1 MKRRESRDNQIFAE
15 AAKFVAGRVRDFK
28 DDGAILDAVRIL
40 SGLRSRISDDED
52 AATTE
57 QARRLERRAA
67 RRMRE
72 ALAKSS
78 ADIYLV
84 QTIRRLGLNDT
95 EQELILFLVAS
106 AIGIIPRIQ
115 QIANIQEAMNR
126 SGRDRLIVARA
137 FAEHAKLMT
146 EGLVTL
152 DDEEDFAESNI
163 TVSHELLAPLL
174 SHDAS
179 VDKGWEI
186 KTQEE
191 LLARIYPLFTELN
204 DRAQLL
210 DGQGFRFH
218 MMSGLVTP
226 TNRKIERLT
235 KRVARTLEFHP
246 EWPINQIVGGLNWSE
261 LDIVVVLIGKDLG
274 YLDASDDLFCGEGLA
289 RCASSQIPK
298 IAESLGL
305 LRREST
311 LRQNGIIRICGGYGD
326 SQVVEDE
333 GTLRSCEFELTPETR
348 EKLDIKRQQ
357 RVRRTR
363 SRVRGAVVTM
373 ADLAH
378 TASVRFSLEMLLA
391 NARNVG
397 VMLDDW
403 GLGAKIAYGR
413 GVTALFSGPPGTG
426 KTASAEAI
434 AHAMGKPIRAID
446 YAEIQNSFVGETEK
460 NIVRVFRE
468 ARESEAVLFWD
479 EADAMFFNRDSAY
492 RNWEVREVNVLLQEL
507 ERFDGVC
514 ILSTNRKVTLD
525 PALERRIAVKVE
537 FERPDLNTRRD
548 IWHRMVPDTMPLLD
562 FDIEKLA
569 AYDLTGGEIKNVLL
583 NAARIS
589 LSRDSKG
596 PVTMADFERAIAMET
611 TNRWS
616 RQGGGPIGFQRAPG
630 LNDPAVSKLPK
641 I

>member
-1 MKRRESRDNQIFAE
+1 MRRRESKDIKIVAE
-15 AAKFVAGRVRDFK
+15 AAKFVAGRPRPFK

-40 SGLRSRISDDED
+40 SALRNRINDSED
-52 AATTE
+52 SSGAE
-57 QARRLERRAA
+57 QTRRLERSVA

-72 ALAKSS
+72 AIAKSS
-78 ADIYLV
+78 PEIYLV
-84 QTIRRLGLNDT
+84 QTMRRLGLDET
-95 EQELILFLVAS
+95 EQELLLFLIAS

-137 FAEHAKLMT
+137 FAEHAKLIA
-146 EGLVTL
+146 EGLVSL
-152 DDEEDFAESNI
+152 DDEDDFAESNI
-163 TVSHELLAPLL
+163 TVSQELLAPLL

-179 VDKGWEI
+179 HDKGWEV
-186 KTQEE
+186 KNQEE
-191 LLARIYPLFTELN
+191 LFARIYPLFTELN

-218 MMSGLVTP
+218 MMGGLVMP

-235 KRVARTLEFHP
+235 KRLIRTLEFHP
-246 EWPINQIVGGLNWSE
+246 DWEINEIIGGLSWTE
-261 LDIVVVLIGKDLG
+261 LHMVVALIGKDLG
-274 YLDASDDLFCGEGLA
+274 FLDASDDLFCGEGLA

-298 IAESLGL
+298 IAESLSL

-311 LRQNGIIRICGGYGD
+311 LREKGLVRICGGYGD
-326 SQVVEDE
+326 SQVIEDE

-348 EKLDIKRQQ
+348 EKLGIKRQQ

-363 SRVRGAVVTM
+363 SRVRSAVVTM

-378 TASVRFSLEMLLA
+378 SEKVRFSLEMLLA
-391 NARNVG
+391 NARNIG

-434 AHAMGKPIRAID
+434 AHAMGKPILGID

-537 FERPDLNTRRD
+537 FERPDLNIRRE
-548 IWHRMVPDTMPLLD
+548 IWRRMIPEKMPLLD
-562 FDIEKLA
+562 VDFEQLA
-569 AYDLTGGEIKNVLL
+569 ARDLTGGEIKNVVL
-583 NAARIS
+583 NAARIA
-589 LSRDSKG
+589 LAREGKG

-616 RQGGGPIGFQRAPG
+616 KQGGGPIGFQLQPG
-630 LNDPAVSKLPK
+630 ATNPLVPKLPK
-641 I
+641 N

>member
-1 MKRRESRDNQIFAE
+1 MKRREPKNDQVFGE
-15 AAKFVAGRVRDFK
+15 AAKFAAGRIRPFK

-40 SGLRSRISDDED
+40 SGLRGRITDNED
-52 AATTE
+52 AGTAE
-57 QARRLERRAA
+57 QARRLERRVA
-67 RRMRE
+67 RRMRD

-78 ADIYLV
+78 AEIYLV
-84 QTIRRLGLNDT
+84 QTIRRLALNDT
-95 EQELILFLVAS
+95 EQELLLFLVAS

-126 SGRDRLIVARA
+126 SGSDRLIVARA
-137 FAEHAKLMT
+137 FAEHAKLMA
-146 EGLVTL
+146 EGLISL

-163 TVSHELLAPLL
+163 TVSQELLAPLL
-174 SHDAS
+174 NLDAS
-179 VDKGWEI
+179 ADKGWEV

-210 DGQGFRFH
+210 DGQGFHFH
-218 MMSGLVTP
+218 MMSGLVMP

-235 KRVARTLEFHP
+235 KRLVRTLEFHP
-246 EWPINQIVGGLNWSE
+246 DWEINHVAGGLNWSE
-261 LDIVVVLIGKDLG
+261 LHIMVALIGKDLG
-274 YLDASDDLFCGEGLA
+274 YLDASDDMFCGEGLA
-289 RCASSQIPK
+289 RCASPQIPR
-298 IAESLGL
+298 IAQSLAL

-311 LRQNGIIRICGGYGD
+311 MRENGLIRVCGGYGD
-326 SQVVEDE
+326 SQVIEDE

-363 SRVRGAVVTM
+363 SRVRSAVVAM

-378 TASVRFSLEMLLA
+378 SDKVRFSLEMLLA
-391 NARNVG
+391 NGRNVG
-397 VMLDDW
+397 VMLDEW

-434 AHAMGKPIRAID
+434 AHAMGKPILAID
-446 YAEIQNSFVGETEK
+446 YAEIQNAFVGETEK
-460 NIVRVFRE
+460 NITRVFRE
-468 ARESEAVLFWD
+468 AREAEAVLFWD

-537 FERPDLNTRRD
+537 FERPDLNIRRE
-548 IWHRMVPDTMPLLD
+548 IWRRMIPDKLPMLD
-562 FDIEKLA
+562 VDVEKLA
-569 AYDLTGGEIKNVLL
+569 ACDLTGGEIKNVVL
-583 NAARIS
+583 NAARIA
-589 LSRDSKG
+589 LSREGKG

-616 RQGGGPIGFQRAPG
+616 RQGGAPIGFQQTGRI
-630 LNDPAVSKLPK
+630 DPAISKLPK
-641 I
+641 N